1 MAYDFILVEKE
12 DGVAILTLNRPEKL
26 NAMNRQLNLELQ
38 DAVRAM
44 NADDEVGCIVIT
56 GAGEKAFSAGG
67 DIHEQRERDKETD
80 QESRREQDE
89 RRSRGTYEISA
100 SLKPVIGMMNGLAYG
115 GAAVLSSSLD
125 IRIGCE
131 RSSFRFLAAAYGRIN
146 STWTLPN
153 QVGWPI
159 AKELLFTGRVVEAE
173 EAHRIGLLNHLVPAA
188 ELREKTMEVGRAI
201 ANNRRESVMGIKELL
216 LLHQGCNLEQQWA
229 NERDFTTH
237 RVQGYNAEQAF
248 PEFIARKGREVPPE
262 RQTTGETALFMNG
275 MVRVVLD
282 EIVDAQSE
290 HPGQTLFLQPYAG
303 RTIKMLRDNV
313 PSPEA
318 PVTLYSSTGDDMTKV
333 AYTGEVVGWE
343 DKTTMNA
350 SRQEEVIAVMR
361 RYQPKYQGPFND
373 PELYNNSGADG
384 KTSPNL
390 LHIRNLVRVA
400 LPFSVTHL
408 IKVSDGMPLATNRA
422 RGGGWSYVHKLV

>member
-44 NADDEVGCIVIT
+44 NADEEVGCIVIT

-67 DIHEQRERDKETD
+67 DIHEQRERDQETD
-80 QESRREQDE
+80 QESRRDQDE

-188 ELREKTMEVGRAI
+188 ELRDKTMEVGRAI
-201 ANNRRESVMGIKELL
+201 AKNRRESVMGIKELL

-237 RVQGYNAEQAF
+237 QVRGYNAEQAF
-248 PEFIARKGREVPPE
+248 PEFIARKGR
-262 RQTTGETALFMNG
+262 
-275 MVRVVLD
+275 
-282 EIVDAQSE
+282 
-290 HPGQTLFLQPYAG
+290 
-303 RTIKMLRDNV
+303 
-313 PSPEA
+313 
-318 PVTLYSSTGDDMTKV
+318 
-333 AYTGEVVGWE
+333 
-343 DKTTMNA
+343 
-350 SRQEEVIAVMR
+350 
-361 RYQPKYQGPFND
+361 
-373 PELYNNSGADG
+373 
-384 KTSPNL
+384 
-390 LHIRNLVRVA
+390 
-400 LPFSVTHL
+400 
-408 IKVSDGMPLATNRA
+408 
-422 RGGGWSYVHKLV
+422 